1 MINLKML
8 MGGAFAIILSCLC
21 DSLDHKGIGFCV
33 LVVCSMWLAY
43 ETVKEQD
50 K

>member
-1 MINLKML
+1 MIRLKL
-8 MGGAFAIILSCLC
+8 LLGGAFAIILSCLF
-21 DSLDHKGIGFCV
+21 DSLGHKGIGFCV
-33 LVVCSMWLAY
+33 LVGCSVWLTY